1 MMVFLF
7 IISFLMA
14 FGVILTHLIGFSY
27 RRSDKIGLFVW

>member
-1 MMVFLF
+1 MVFLF

-27 RRSDKIGLFVW
+27 KGEPSIVER